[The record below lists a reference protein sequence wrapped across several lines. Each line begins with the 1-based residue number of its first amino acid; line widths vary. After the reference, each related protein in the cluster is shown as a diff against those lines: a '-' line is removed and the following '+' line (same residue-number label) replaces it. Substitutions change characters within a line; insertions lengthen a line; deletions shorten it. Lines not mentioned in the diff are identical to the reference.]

1 MIRIFSLC
9 LSMFISINIYAQNYG
24 QLIKEATD
32 LYNKKEYKLG
42 LEKIKDA
49 FKIKSDYDIDLYNG
63 ACIASLADEKKLAFK
78 YLFKSMKYGYINVEH
93 LKKDIDLDGLHNK
106 KKWKKL
112 VTQMQQNKD
121 KIEANYDKPLKA
133 KLESILASDQGIRRQ
148 WSKAEKEFGMESK
161 QADSVSKIMHY
172 TDSLNLIEIT
182 SILDKYGWLGK
193 DKVGEQGNMCLFL
206 VIQHS
211 DLQTQKKYLPMM
223 RDAVKNKKAK
233 GTALALLEDRV
244 ALGEKKPQIYGSQI
258 GYDKETKKFF
268 VCLLSDPDNVD
279 KKRKEVGLGLLADY
293 AKNWDIIWNVEEY
306 KKDIPR
312 LKAMLDAEK

>member
-1 MIRIFSLC
+1 MKNLFFFLFTCICLNINAQDYSKLIQEANIFYYKKQYNEGLQK
-9 LSMFISINIYAQNYG
+9 M
-24 QLIKEATD
+24 KEA
-32 LYNKKEYKLG
+32 
-42 LEKIKDA
+42 I
-49 FKIKSDYDIDLYNG
+49 KIKSNYSNDLYNG
-63 ACIASLADEKKLAFK
+63 ACIASLAGDTKTAFNWLYKALKLGWVDVK
-78 YLFKSMKYGYINVEH
+78 H
-93 LKKDIDLDGLHNK
+93 LEEDTDLNALHNS

-112 VTQMQQNKD
+112 AVDMQKEKT

-133 KLESILASDQGIRRQ
+133 KLESILASDQGIRKE

-161 QADSVSKIMHY
+161 QADSISKIMHY

-182 SILDKYGWLGK
+182 SILDQYGWLGK

-279 KKRKEVGLGLLADY
+279 KRRKEVGLGLLADY

-306 KKDIPR
+306 KKDIQKYR
-312 LKAMLDAEK
+312 ILLDKEK